1 MTNRKYNPNQ
11 STKPMLI
18 EFQPYEVED
27 SFFISLLVPQKCPQ
41 CHEWFER
48 GSGYKTDDD
57 ARAFCGKLCSFR
69 HKKRKF
75 AAMGIIVR

>member
-1 MTNRKYNPNQ
+1 MKKF
-11 STKPMLI
+11 SSSKPTTI
-18 EFQPYEVED
+18 EFHPYEAED
-27 SFFISLLVPQKCPQ
+27 SFFISLLAPQKCPQ

-48 GSGYKTDDD
+48 CSGYKTDDD